1 MPKDNVLNFL
11 ESEQDRI
18 IKALGNTDPL
28 SDRYSTGL
36 NALSSMF
43 WLTRDIIHANDTAP
57 IGISALPAE
66 NTQESE
72 KESTR
77 QPDDAPMPDG
87 PNEPDGLNEPD
98 IPAEPEAPSGT
109 EPETAPESNVL
120 ISKEDI
126 RRILSDAR
134 TQDGIQITAIFE
146 RAGYENLSST
156 PQSEYPRLL
165 EILEEMKANA

>member
-36 NALSSMF
+36 SALSSMF
-43 WLTRDIIHANDTAP
+43 WLTRDIIHVNDTAP

-77 QPDDAPMPDG
+77 QPDDAPMLDG
-87 PNEPDGLNEPD
+87 PNEPD
-98 IPAEPEAPSGT
+98 IPAEPEAPSET

>member
-77 QPDDAPMPDG
+77 QPNDAPMPDG
-87 PNEPDGLNEPD
+87 PNEPDS
-98 IPAEPEAPSGT
+98 PAEPEAPSET

>member
-66 NTQESE
+66 NTQESG
-72 KESTR
+72 KESPR
-77 QPDDAPMPDG
+77 QPDDAPMLDG
-87 PNEPDGLNEPD
+87 PNEPD
-98 IPAEPEAPSGT
+98 IPAEAEKPQQVRKMLGDAQLQHPELNL
-109 EPETAPESNVL
+109 PEL
-120 ISKEDI
+120 IRSFGVAQ
-126 RRILSDAR
+126 LSDIPA
-134 TQDGIQITAIFE
+134 E
-146 RAGYENLSST
+146 R
-156 PQSEYPRLL
+156 YPELL
-165 EILEEMKANA
+165 EKLKEFIAAEESA

>member
-66 NTQESE
+66 NTQESD
-72 KESTR
+72 KESLR
-77 QPDDAPMPDG
+77 QPDDAPMLDG
-87 PNEPDGLNEPD
+87 PNEPDA
-98 IPAEPEAPSGT
+98 PAEPEAPSGT

>member
-1 MPKDNVLNFL
+1 MPKNNVLNFL

-72 KESTR
+72 KESLR

-87 PNEPDGLNEPD
+87 PNEPD
-98 IPAEPEAPSGT
+98 IPAEPEAPSET

>member
-18 IKALGNTDPL
+18 IKALGDTDPL

-43 WLTRDIIHANDTAP
+43 WLTRDIIHANDTTP

-72 KESTR
+72 KEPLR
-77 QPDDAPMPDG
+77 QPDDAPMLDG
-87 PNEPDGLNEPD
+87 PNEPDA
-98 IPAEPEAPSGT
+98 PAEPEAPSGT

>member
-18 IKALGNTDPL
+18 IEALGNTDPL

-36 NALSSMF
+36 SVLSSMF

-57 IGISALPAE
+57 IGISAPRAE
-66 NTQESE
+66 DTPESE

-77 QPDDAPMPDG
+77 QPDG

-98 IPAEPEAPSGT
+98 TPAEAEKPQPEYTKAQVRKMLGDAQLQHPELNLPELIRSFGVAQLSDIPAERYPE
-109 EPETAPESNVL
+109 
-120 ISKEDI
+120 
-126 RRILSDAR
+126 
-134 TQDGIQITAIFE
+134 
-146 RAGYENLSST
+146 
-156 PQSEYPRLL
+156 LL
-165 EILEEMKANA
+165 EKLKEFIAAEESA

>member
-1 MPKDNVLNFL
+1 MSKDNVLNFL

-18 IKALGNTDPL
+18 IEALGDTDPL

-36 NALSSMF
+36 NALSSTF

-72 KESTR
+72 KEPLR
-77 QPDDAPMPDG
+77 QPDDAPMLDG
-87 PNEPDGLNEPD
+87 PNEPDA
-98 IPAEPEAPSGT
+98 PAEPEAPSGT

>member
-43 WLTRDIIHANDTAP
+43 WLTRDIIHANDTTP

-72 KESTR
+72 KESLR
-77 QPDDAPMPDG
+77 QPDDAPMLDG
-87 PNEPDGLNEPD
+87 PNEPDA
-98 IPAEPEAPSGT
+98 PAEPEAPSGT

>member
-1 MPKDNVLNFL
+1 MPKNNVLNFL

-43 WLTRDIIHANDTAP
+43 WLTQDIIRTNDTAP

-66 NTQESE
+66 NTQES
-72 KESTR
+72 TR
-77 QPDDAPMPDG
+77 QPDDAPMLDG

-98 IPAEPEAPSGT
+98 IPAEPEAPSGA

>member
-1 MPKDNVLNFL
+1 MK
-11 ESEQDRI
+11 SEQEYIDLFEAEKERI
-18 IKALGNTDPL
+18 ADELVKTDPL
-28 SDRYSTGL
+28 SDRYGRGL
-36 NALSSMF
+36 ENFRSLE
-43 WLTRDIIHANDTAP
+43 WRLEKLT
-57 IGISALPAE
+57 
-66 NTQESE
+66 E
-72 KESTR
+72 KET
-77 QPDDAPMPDG
+77 
-87 PNEPDGLNEPD
+87 
-98 IPAEPEAPSGT
+98 PAEPETPSEPEAPAELETPTEPEVPDEPETPSEP
-109 EPETAPESNVL
+109 EPETAPESNVV

>member
-18 IKALGNTDPL
+18 IEALGNTDPL

-36 NALSSMF
+36 NALSSTF
-43 WLTRDIIHANDTAP
+43 WLTRDIIHANDTTP
-57 IGISALPAE
+57 IGIPALPTE

-72 KESTR
+72 KESPR
-77 QPDDAPMPDG
+77 QPDDAPMLDG
-87 PNEPDGLNEPD
+87 PNEPD

>member
-87 PNEPDGLNEPD
+87 PNEPDIPAEAEKPQPEYTKAQVRKMLGDAQLQHPELNLPELIRSFGVAQLSD
-98 IPAEPEAPSGT
+98 IPAERYPE
-109 EPETAPESNVL
+109 
-120 ISKEDI
+120 
-126 RRILSDAR
+126 
-134 TQDGIQITAIFE
+134 
-146 RAGYENLSST
+146 
-156 PQSEYPRLL
+156 LL
-165 EILEEMKANA
+165 EKLDEFIAVKEST

>member
-18 IKALGNTDPL
+18 IEALGNTDPL

-66 NTQESE
+66 NTQESD
-72 KESTR
+72 KESLR
-77 QPDDAPMPDG
+77 QPDDAPMLDG
-87 PNEPDGLNEPD
+87 PNEPDA
-98 IPAEPEAPSGT
+98 PAEPEAPSGT

>member
-77 QPDDAPMPDG
+77 QPDDAPMLDG
-87 PNEPDGLNEPD
+87 PNEPDA
-98 IPAEPEAPSGT
+98 PAEPEAPSGT

>member
-72 KESTR
+72 KESLR
-77 QPDDAPMPDG
+77 QPDDAPMLDG
-87 PNEPDGLNEPD
+87 PNEPDA
-98 IPAEPEAPSGT
+98 PAEPEAPSGT

>member
-1 MPKDNVLNFL
+1 MKSKQEYIDLFKA
-11 ESEQDRI
+11 EKERI
-18 IKALGNTDPL
+18 ADELVKTDPL
-28 SDRYSTGL
+28 SDRYGKGL
-36 NALSSMF
+36 ENFYSLEWRLEVLAEKE
-43 WLTRDIIHANDTAP
+43 T
-57 IGISALPAE
+57 PAE
-66 NTQESE
+66 PETTAEPE
-72 KESTR
+72 
-77 QPDDAPMPDG
+77 APT
-87 PNEPDGLNEPD
+87 EPEV
-98 IPAEPEAPSGT
+98 PAEPEA

-126 RRILSDAR
+126 RRILSEAR

>member
-1 MPKDNVLNFL
+1 MPKNNVLNFL

-36 NALSSMF
+36 SALSSMF
-43 WLTRDIIHANDTAP
+43 WLTRDIIHVNDTAP
-57 IGISALPAE
+57 IGISAPPAE
-66 NTQESE
+66 NTQEPE
-72 KESTR
+72 KEYTR
-77 QPDDAPMPDG
+77 QPDDAPMLDG
-87 PNEPDGLNEPD
+87 PNEPD
-98 IPAEPEAPSGT
+98 IPAEPEAPSET